1 MKPMSRLLPSAC
13 VAVFLFAVAGCDEQP
28 AKPVSAP
35 AAVEKPAPS
44 TAPSAA
50 PATADPAGAPASAET
65 QPASSEA
72 APTGYSVTSPIKAA
86 PIKPVQQRSSTV
98 EAGKSSVTQAKAPA
112 PEVSKP
118 VARVSPA
125 RAASKPEREKSAVE
139 QKLPPI
145 KLDLSLPRELVEGLH
160 HGEPLVEEK
169 PLLPPLFVEKEA
181 KPAPFQLSGKLI
193 TNEHERDRSGEKL
206 ERDNYFDKVDGAQ
219 LNFEFRN

>member
-13 VAVFLFAVAGCDEQP
+13 VAVLLFAVAGCDEQP

-44 TAPSAA
+44 PVAPVTAV
-50 PATADPAGAPASAET
+50 PASAET
-65 QPASSEA
+65 EAASSEA
-72 APTGYSVTSPIKAA
+72 APTGYSVTSPLKAA
-86 PIKPVQQRSSTV
+86 PIKPVQQSSSTV
-98 EAGKSSVTQAKAPA
+98 EASESPVTQAKAPA

-118 VARVSPA
+118 VAKVSPA
-125 RAASKPEREKSAVE
+125 KPVSKPARERSAVE
-139 QKLPPI
+139 RKLPPI
-145 KLDLSLPRELVEGLH
+145 KLDLSLPRELVEDLH

-193 TNEHERDRSGEKL
+193 TNEHERDRSG
-206 ERDNYFDKVDGAQ
+206 
-219 LNFEFRN
+219 